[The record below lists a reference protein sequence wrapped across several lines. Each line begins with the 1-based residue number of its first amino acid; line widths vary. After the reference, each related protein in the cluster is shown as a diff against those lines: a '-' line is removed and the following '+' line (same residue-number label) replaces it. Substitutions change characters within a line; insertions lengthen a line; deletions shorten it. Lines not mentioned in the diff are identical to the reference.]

1 MSDIRVIN
9 IKKSGNRIDYEY
21 NINGEC
27 SKYFNL
33 EEKFFVEYDFN
44 VEDIP
49 NGIAIIPFLC
59 NILPISWI
67 FNATITVDEIDSDFY
82 YSDNE
87 GHIFVKLKNNG
98 DKECTIREGDNVVQG
113 VFLEYGITIDDEVTG
128 IRNGGFGSTTKNK

>member
-49 NGIAIIPFLC
+49 N
-59 NILPISWI
+59 
-67 FNATITVDEIDSDFY
+67 
-82 YSDNE
+82 
-87 GHIFVKLKNNG
+87 
-98 DKECTIREGDNVVQG
+98 
-113 VFLEYGITIDDEVTG
+113 
-128 IRNGGFGSTTKNK
+128 

>member
-82 YSDNE
+82 YSIPYIKQGYIDMYLNLE
-87 GHIFVKLKNNG
+87 FLGELKYKRIIKYKQKDSNNNVMTLFSGGVDAFYTLYHI
-98 DKECTIREGDNVVQG
+98 
-113 VFLEYGITIDDEVTG
+113 
-128 IRNGGFGSTTKNK
+128 